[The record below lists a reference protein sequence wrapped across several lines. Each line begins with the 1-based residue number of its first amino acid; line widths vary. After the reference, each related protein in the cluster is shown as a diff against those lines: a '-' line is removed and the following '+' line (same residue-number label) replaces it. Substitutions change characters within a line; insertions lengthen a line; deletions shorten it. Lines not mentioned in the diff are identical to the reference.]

1 MENGGGG
8 VRNVLNSIGK
18 LLIAVAAV
26 LPLALMVSCGREEPQ
41 ERKVQAVN
49 PYSTDSVFAEI
60 KKKLQENPRDA
71 DAWYHLA
78 DLYDRNGQYEEA
90 IKAYQK
96 VVELRPGNGYAYFK
110 IGTAYGNLSRPGEAV
125 GALKKATRLLPGYA
139 PAYNN
144 LGVEYGKL
152 GKTGE
157 EIPVLKKA
165 IQLRPKYASARYNL
179 GVAYLKAGNIKAALE
194 QYRALTD
201 IDSGTAEAL
210 LKEIESGGSRSER
223 QHP

>member
-1 MENGGGG
+1 MINI
-8 VRNVLNSIGK
+8 LNAMGK
-18 LLIAVAAV
+18 LLIVASA
-26 LPLALMVSCGREEPQ
+26 LPLALMVSCEREEPQ
-41 ERKVQAVN
+41 ERKIQAVN
-49 PYSTDSVFAEI
+49 PYSTDSVFAET

-78 DLYDRNGQYEEA
+78 DLYDRNSQYEEA

-96 VVELRPGNGYAYFK
+96 AVELKPDNGYAYFK
-110 IGTAYGNLSRPGEAV
+110 IGTAYGSLNRPGEAV
-125 GALKKATRLLPGYA
+125 GALKKATKLLPGYA

-157 EIPVLKKA
+157 EISALKKA
-165 IQLRPKYASARYNL
+165 IRLRPRYASARYNL
-179 GVAYLKAGNIKAALE
+179 GIVYLKTGNKKAAQE
-194 QYRALTD
+194 QYKALMD

-210 LKEIESGGSRSER
+210 LKEIGSGSRPER
-223 QHP
+223 